1 MPAAKDFY
9 VAIEL
14 GSSKITGIAG
24 QKKMDGSIT
33 VLAIATE
40 EASSCIR
47 KGVVYN
53 IDKTNQCIR
62 NIIQKLQNQLK
73 TEITLVHVGI
83 GGQGIRSVMNT
94 LADNLK
100 PQVVNHNIIDAMMDT
115 NRATR
120 YQGKTILDVAPQ
132 EYKVDSQYQ
141 LDPVG
146 IECSYIEGRF
156 LNIVWRD
163 SFYRNI
169 NKCFEQQ
176 GMPEARYY
184 LAPMALAD
192 NILTDSER
200 RQGCMLV
207 DLGAGTT
214 TVSIYYKN
222 ILRHMVTIPMGG
234 NNITKDIASFHIDEM
249 EAEKLKLKYAS
260 AFTNPAEV
268 DPEMKLSI
276 DPERSI
282 RQRDFISIVE
292 ARTEEI
298 IKNALAQIPT
308 EYAERL
314 VGGII
319 LTGGSSNLRNI
330 ETAFRKYSNIDKV
343 RVALTVTTSVGSAKN
358 VTIAN
363 NGMLCTALALLAKS
377 DQLSSGRPM
386 SEVNTLFS
394 EEGLAGAPST
404 EARSF
409 KDVQPG
415 QVLTGREIAA
425 AEEAARKKA
434 EEEEA
439 ARKKAEEE
447 EAARKAEEARIRREN
462 SLSGKLRRG
471 FSSFFKKMVEEEEE

>member
-40 EASSCIR
+40 EASTCIR

-62 NIIQKLQNQLK
+62 NIIQKLQNQLQ

-83 GGQGIRSVMNT
+83 GGQGIRSVVNT
-94 LADNLK
+94 ITNDLSEA
-100 PQVVNHNIIDAMMDT
+100 QVINHNIIDAMMDN

-120 YQGKTILDVAPQ
+120 YTNQTILDVAPQ
-132 EYKVDSQYQ
+132 EYKVGSQYQ
-141 LDPVG
+141 IDAVG
-146 IECSYIEGRF
+146 IECSHIEGNF
-156 LNIVWRD
+156 LNIIWRD
-163 SFYRNI
+163 AFCRNLY
-169 NKCFEQQ
+169 KCFEQA
-176 GMPEARYY
+176 GMPEPRYY

-200 RQGCMLV
+200 RTGCVLV

-234 NNITKDIASFHIDEM
+234 WNITKDIASFHIDEI
-249 EAEKLKLKYAS
+249 EAEHIKLKHAS
-260 AFTNPAEV
+260 AYTNPSEV
-268 DPEMKLSI
+268 DSDMKLAI

-282 RQRDFISIVE
+282 PQRDFISYVE

-298 IKNALAQIPT
+298 IKNVLAQIPT
-308 EYAERL
+308 EYADKL

-319 LTGGSSNLRNI
+319 LTGGGANLNNI
-330 ETAFRKYSNIDKV
+330 EFAFRKYSNVDKV
-343 RVALTVTTSVGSAKN
+343 RVAMTVNTSVNSVKG
-358 VTIAN
+358 VTVEN
-363 NGMLCTALALLAKS
+363 NAMLCTALALLSKA
-377 DQLSSGRPM
+377 DQLSSGRPL
-386 SEVNTLFS
+386 SEVNSLFGDDLQAPAADTMTQRPLS
-394 EEGLAGAPST
+394 EV
-404 EARSF
+404 
-409 KDVQPG
+409 KPG
-415 QVLTGREIAA
+415 QIPTGREKAA
-425 AEEAARKKA
+425 AEEAARKKQ

-439 ARKKAEEE
+439 QRKEEE
-447 EAARKAEEARIRREN
+447 RKRKEDEERIRREN
-462 SLSGKLRRG
+462 SIGAKLGRSVR
-471 FSSFFKKMVEEEEE
+471 SFFKKMVEEDDE